1 MLKARRYIEY
11 CLMADIPLGRT
22 ELAIL
27 DKMTDKNG
35 WFDEEAYLEEMD
47 KVPVYVTN
55 NQRKLLAIMPQRYQ
69 RGGKYRAR
77 IKLLGKFLAQV
88 YGYNTYSI

>member
-1 MLKARRYIEY
+1 MVKARKYIEY
-11 CLMADIPLGRT
+11 CLMADIPVGRT
-22 ELAIL
+22 ELDL
-27 DKMTDKNG
+27 LEDMTDKNG

-69 RGGKYRAR
+69 QGGRYRAR